1 VSVVVQEEQ
10 MRAFGTRSRLVGAVA
25 AVAAAAGTAI
35 VAAPASAGVGGPAFY
50 VDGQLYRTAG
60 TPTDL
65 SGTGAP
71 AHAWD
76 VIYEF
81 SGDQLNVAE
90 AAPGDAG
97 YNGGRWQV
105 HLLGFPAGYDAA
117 VADGDLD
124 GDGVL
129 DSVAE
134 VDAALAAGT
143 AVDGGVVKQFECPA
157 IPLPGT

>member
-1 VSVVVQEEQ
+1 MQ
-10 MRAFGTRSRLVGAVA
+10 MFRTRGRLVSAMAAVVA
-25 AVAAAAGTAI
+25 AVGLAI
-35 VAAPASAGVGGPAFY
+35 VATPASAGVGGPAFY
-50 VDGQLYRTAG
+50 VNGQLYRTVG

-81 SGDQLNVAE
+81 SGTQLNVAG

-105 HLLGFPAGYDAA
+105 HLLAFPAGYAAA

-134 VDAALAAGT
+134 VHAALAAGS

-157 IPLPGT
+157 IPLPGH

>member
-1 VSVVVQEEQ
+1 MHRMFKRS
-10 MRAFGTRSRLVGAVA
+10 RRAWAAIAAFGAAAVVA
-25 AVAAAAGTAI
+25 AV

-50 VDGQLYRTAG
+50 VDGQLYRTVG

-81 SGDQLNVAE
+81 SGAQLNVAE
-90 AAPGDAG
+90 AAPGVDG

-105 HLLGFPAGYDAA
+105 HLLEFPDGYPTAL
-117 VADGDLD
+117 ADGDTD

-134 VDAALAAGT
+134 VTSALAAGS
-143 AVDGGVVKQFECPA
+143 AVDLGVVKQFSCPA
-157 IPLPGT
+157 IPLPRG